1 MCLCVSLKPFCYDP
15 ISATFIRLFFF
26 FGRMMFVRI
35 TFSRIMGFA
44 LFFLLGIL
52 FVLFSLRLKT
62 DY

>member
-1 MCLCVSLKPFCYDP
+1 
-15 ISATFIRLFFF
+15 
-26 FGRMMFVRI
+26 MMFVRI

-44 LFFLLGIL
+44 LFYLLGIL